1 MRMHKEQIWLGM
13 AFLTFLFLFERSD
26 TLIVQD
32 GQVCV
37 NQRKWWFD
45 EKKILTINASSIE
58 SVTHISK
65 WGKSSKVDSLLLK
78 DKKGSVFYELHY
90 SGFKIG
96 ANWWDE
102 VHHDEIKC
110 KDAIAG
116 NGKFSREVSTVSP
129 IPYVML
135 IVSLVVFVYKYSWRI
150 HCEREDKQHMCNS
163 LAELSS
169 TLGIA
174 KSGSVV
180 SSIKAKSHQSHTS
193 TTRNNQRALRNHGKQ
208 QVAVT
213 RRKEEVHD
221 A

>member
-1 MRMHKEQIWLGM
+1 MFHLKNGIYNYSKMYIRHQMKMRKEHIWLGM
-13 AFLTFLFLFERSD
+13 AVLSFLFLFERSD

-45 EKKILTINASSIE
+45 EKKILTINTSSIE

-65 WGKSSKVDSLLLK
+65 WGRSSKLDSLLLK

-102 VHHDEIKC
+102 AHHDERKC

-116 NGKFSREVSTVSP
+116 KGTFSRNVDTVSP
-129 IPYVML
+129 IPYFML
-135 IVSLVVFVYKYSWRI
+135 LVSLVIYVYKHSWRI
-150 HCEREDKQHMCNS
+150 HDEREDADS
-163 LAELSS
+163 SASRLSRVGPS
-169 TLGIA
+169 ASPAGP
-174 KSGSVV
+174 
-180 SSIKAKSHQSHTS
+180 
-193 TTRNNQRALRNHGKQ
+193 
-208 QVAVT
+208 
-213 RRKEEVHD
+213 
-221 A
+221 